1 VSARHFTWHLTPAA
15 YWRKADRDEPY
26 RPEAFEEDGFIHCTD
41 GEERAAEVGN
51 RYYRDDTRP
60 YVALLIDLGR
70 LTSPWRYADDEH
82 VYPHIYGPLNRD
94 AIVGA
99 YPMPCSKD
107 GTFAP
112 PRH

>member
-1 VSARHFTWHLTPAA
+1 MRETFHLAPEASWTHADPAA
-15 YWRKADRDEPY
+15 HY
-26 RPEAFEEDGFIHCTD
+26 EAASLATDGFIHCTD

-70 LTSPWRYADDEH
+70 LTSPWRYDDDEH